1 MKNIKPLAFNTEGE
15 NWTDSSGQAWQGTAM
30 ARATG
35 ETPCMWGNAIVG
47 CGIRHYEYADGSAC

>member
-1 MKNIKPLAFNTEGE
+1 
-15 NWTDSSGQAWQGTAM
+15 M